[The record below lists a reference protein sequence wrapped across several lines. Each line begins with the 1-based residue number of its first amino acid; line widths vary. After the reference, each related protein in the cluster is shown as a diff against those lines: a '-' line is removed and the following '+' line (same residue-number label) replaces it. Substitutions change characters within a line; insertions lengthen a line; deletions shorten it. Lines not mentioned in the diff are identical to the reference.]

1 MILTN
6 AICKKVSK
14 MIKYNEKT
22 IHEDQASLNNF
33 ETKKQRLY
41 MRRQDTKLFIRSGHD
56 TQMDRLKKLV
66 DTAK

>member
-1 MILTN
+1 
-6 AICKKVSK
+6 